1 MEQTERES
9 RNAREVR
16 HVPESIMTASS
27 TREQMNQ
34 VGTRISDR
42 EPNTAVVEIRLTRDE
57 EVFCAHNQGVQIP
70 LHGGGISSH
79 STHTEESIERTI
91 MPNIMPQLDG
101 PASVCTQ
108 RRQPLTITRKTTI
121 LGDGFPEDSDSDSHG
136 YRSHENRR
144 YPGRRYHGERG
155 GRPPDRENNQG

>member
-1 MEQTERES
+1 MEHIERET

-16 HVPESIMTASS
+16 HVPESVMTSSS
-27 TREQMNQ
+27 TREQTNQ
-34 VGTRISDR
+34 VGTRVSDC

-57 EVFCAHNQGVQIP
+57 EIIHAHNQGVQVP
-70 LHGGGISSH
+70 LPDGGISSH

-108 RRQPLTITRKTTI
+108 RRQALSTT
-121 LGDGFPEDSDSDSHG
+121 GRTAVPSNGFPYDSNSSSHH
-136 YRSHENRR
+136 YRSHDNRR
-144 YPGRRYHGERG
+144 YPGRRYH
-155 GRPPDRENNQG
+155 

>member
-16 HVPESIMTASS
+16 HVPESVMTASS
-27 TREQMNQ
+27 TREQTNQ
-34 VGTRISDR
+34 VGTRISDH

-57 EVFCAHNQGVQIP
+57 EVIHAHNQGVQVP
-70 LHGGGISSH
+70 LPDGGISSH

-108 RRQPLTITRKTTI
+108 RRQPLPITRRTTI
-121 LGDGFPEDSDSDSHG
+121 PGDGFPDDSDSDSHG

-144 YPGRRYHGERG
+144 YPGRRYHQERG